1 MNLYE
6 RKLKCVIKLK
16 KKKQLKHIIY
26 KAIYVATLYTYKYLY
41 NTKYKIQKIR
51 KKCKK
56 SNFNK
61 KIKVAENK
69 SKRNNNKK

>member
-1 MNLYE
+1 M
-6 RKLKCVIKLK
+6 
-16 KKKQLKHIIY
+16 KHIIY

-41 NTKYKIQKIR
+41 NTKYKIQKKYERNVRNPILI
-51 KKCKK
+51 
-56 SNFNK
+56 K